1 MSLGDVLGFAPGT
14 AEGERSWPWELAVK
28 GAGKTPFSR
37 GGDGRAALSNAARE
51 FFAPPGRDQV
61 L

>member
-1 MSLGDVLGFAPGT
+1 MSLGDVLGFAPGA
-14 AEGERSWPWELAVK
+14 AEGQRWWPWELAVK

-51 FFAPPGRDQV
+51 FFAPLR
-61 L
+61 